1 MSADEDR
8 LYGLMEIAERQQ
20 AAVQA
25 ALDGLAA
32 ERTALER
39 ERQKLAREIAAL
51 GQGTRQAV
59 DLAVAEGFAGAA
71 GKGVEAVQIATR
83 PLLGRLVGV
92 TEGAE
97 RAETAL
103 RRVVSWASWRLLGW
117 IMALMVALVLLGW
130 LTGNAV
136 VWWDT
141 GTINNLQDE
150 IAELRANHDALVK
163 AGMLGKL
170 TYCGQSSPPHPGGR
184 ECRGVWQRWR
194 LPDHPGVLGGSYG
207 GVASDGVTVFRH
219 CYKRRCRDCPR

>member
-1 MSADEDR
+1 MSAEEDR
-8 LYGLMEIAERQQ
+8 LYGLMEIAEHQQ

-32 ERTALER
+32 EREALARER
-39 ERQKLAREIAAL
+39 ERLAREVAAL

-59 DLAVAEGFAGAA
+59 NLAVAEGFAGAA

-97 RAETAL
+97 RAEAAL

-141 GTINNLQDE
+141 GTVENLQGE
-150 IAELRANHDALVK
+150 ITELQTNHDAFVR

-170 TYCGQSSPPHPGGR
+170 TYCDPGNRPCIRVDESAGAFGTNGDYR
-184 ECRGVWQRWR
+184 IIMG
-194 LPDHPGVLGGSYG
+194 Y
-207 GVASDGVTVFRH
+207 
-219 CYKRRCRDCPR
+219 

>member
-1 MSADEDR
+1 MSGEEDR

-25 ALDGLAA
+25 ALEGLAV
-32 ERTALER
+32 ERAALARER
-39 ERQKLAREIAAL
+39 ERLGREVAAL

-59 DLAVAEGFAGAA
+59 HLAVAEGFAGAA

-83 PLLGRLVGV
+83 PLLGKLEDV
-92 TEGAE
+92 TKSAASAE
-97 RAETAL
+97 AAL

-130 LTGNAV
+130 LSSTAL

-141 GTINNLQDE
+141 GTVNQLQDQ
-150 IAELRANHDALVK
+150 ITELRANHDTWVK

-170 TYCGQSSPPHPGGR
+170 TRCDPGNRPCVEVNEDAGAFGTPGGP
-184 ECRGVWQRWR
+184 Q
-194 LPDHPGVLGGSYG
+194 DYQVLKGY
-207 GVASDGVTVFRH
+207 
-219 CYKRRCRDCPR
+219 

>member
-1 MSADEDR
+1 MSAEEDR

-20 AAVQA
+20 AAVQT

-32 ERTALER
+32 EREALARER
-39 ERQKLAREIAAL
+39 ERLAREVAAL

-59 DLAVAEGFAGAA
+59 NLAVAEGFAGAA

-83 PLLGRLVGV
+83 PLLGKLVGV

-117 IMALMVALVLLGW
+117 IMALLVALVLLGW

-141 GTINNLQDE
+141 GTVNNLQGE
-150 IAELRANHDALVK
+150 IIELQANHDALVR

-170 TYCGQSSPPHPGGR
+170 TYCDPGNRPCIRVDESAGAF
-184 ECRGVWQRWR
+184 G
-194 LPDHPGVLGGSYG
+194 
-207 GVASDGVTVFRH
+207 SDGDYRIILG
-219 CYKRRCRDCPR
+219 Y